1 MTVLSAIRGDDETYE
16 LTITDRN
23 DVPINLTGCLLWF
36 TVKRDESE
44 TDAQALAQ
52 KMIGAGITV
61 VNAAT
66 GRADVRLAAADTAS
80 LSGKRAKLVW
90 DCQIKDAA
98 GLVSTVDSGALLV
111 DADVT
116 RSSGA

>member
-16 LTITDRN
+16 LTIKDRN
-23 DVPINLTGCLLWF
+23 NVAIDLTGCSLWF

-44 TDAQALAQ
+44 TDAQAIAQ
-52 KMIGAGITV
+52 KTIGAGITV
-61 VNAAT
+61 VNAGT

-90 DCQIKDAA
+90 DCQIKDAT
-98 GLVSTVDSGALLV
+98 GVVSTVDSGVLLV
-111 DADVT
+111 EADVT
-116 RSSGA
+116 RSSGV

>member
-16 LTITDRN
+16 LTIKDRN
-23 DVPINLTGCLLWF
+23 GIPINLAGCLLWF

-44 TDAQALAQ
+44 TDAQAVTQ
-52 KMIGAGITV
+52 KTIGAGITV
-61 VNAAT
+61 VNAAI
-66 GRADVRLAAADTAS
+66 GRADVRLAAANTAG
-80 LSGKRAKLVW
+80 LVGKRVQLVW

-98 GLVSTVDSGALLV
+98 GLVSTVDSGVLLV

-116 RSSGA
+116 RSSV